1 MYLMSFDKMSGF
13 NLKKNINTIS
23 AVLDIGSDKII
34 CLIAKNTISE
44 NYREKFEIL
53 GLGHQKSSGFEHG
66 SIVDPSNLE
75 LAIRKAIEDAE
86 NMSSLTIDKISVN
99 ITSDKVESN
108 LFEISIP
115 INDTQVTKRDL
126 EKALS
131 IAAEQN
137 ESSDKLIFETIPLGF
152 SIDGVDLIE
161 DPVGMY
167 GEKLNINLNNLTC
180 AKGIIQNISNVIE
193 SAHIQLE
200 RIIFTPISSA
210 VATLSSDE
218 ANLGSIVVD
227 MGAGTTSYSIFSDN
241 IFRYAGVVSYGGNN
255 ITIDIARALS
265 ISMSDAE
272 KLKIL
277 YGGVLTNSYDNG
289 DTVTIRQL
297 GYAEDTNSEKQIHKS
312 TIADISRT
320 SALDTLERVRSTI
333 QNISPSLLN
342 QKRVI
347 LTGGASQLIGIDDL
361 ASEIFQSPVRRAVP
375 KLISQDFDISDPIFS
390 NACGMLT
397 YLQNEIFVNK
407 KITTKGLSYNQ
418 GNNFFTSL
426 MRWFKDSF

>member
-53 GLGHQKSSGFEHG
+53 GLGHHKSSGFEHG

-86 NMSSLTIDKISVN
+86 HMSSLTIDKISVN

-115 INDTQVTKRDL
+115 INDIQVTNRDL

-218 ANLGSIVVD
+218 ANLGSIVID

-272 KLKIL
+272 KLKVL

-289 DTVTIRQL
+289 DTVTIQQL
-297 GYAEDTNSEKQIHKS
+297 GYSEDTNSEKQIHKS

-375 KLISQDFDISDPIFS
+375 RLISQDFDISDPIFS

-397 YLQNEIFVNK
+397 YSQNEIFVNK

>member
-1 MYLMSFDKMSGF
+1 MYLMSFDKMSGL

-34 CLIAKNTISE
+34 CLIVKNSITE
-44 NYREKFEIL
+44 NYRGEFEIL
-53 GLGHQKSSGFEHG
+53 GLGHHKSSGFEHG

-86 NMSSLTIDKISVN
+86 KMSSLTIDKISVS

-115 INDTQVTKRDL
+115 INDTQVTKKEL

-137 ESSDKLIFETIPLGF
+137 ESSEKSIFETIPLGF

-167 GEKLNINLNNLTC
+167 GEKLDINLNNLTC
-180 AKGIIQNISNVIE
+180 AKGIIQNIRNVIE
-193 SAHIQLE
+193 SAHLQVE

-210 VATLSSDE
+210 AATLSSDE
-218 ANLGSIVVD
+218 ANLGSIVID

-241 IFRYAGVVSYGGNN
+241 IFRYAGVVPYGGNN

-265 ISMSDAE
+265 ISLGDAE

-289 DTVTIRQL
+289 DTVSIRQL
-297 GYAEDTNSEKQIHKS
+297 GYQDDTSSEKQIHKS

-320 SALDTLERVRSTI
+320 SALDILERVRATI
-333 QNISPSLLN
+333 QNISPGLLN
-342 QKRVI
+342 QKRVV
-347 LTGGASQLIGIDDL
+347 LTGGASQLIGVDDL

-375 KLISQDFDISDPIFS
+375 RLISQDFDISDPIFS

-397 YLQNEIFVNK
+397 YSQNETFVNK
-407 KITTKGLSYNQ
+407 KITTKGLSYNT

>member
-34 CLIAKNTISE
+34 CLIAKNNISE
-44 NYREKFEIL
+44 NYMKKFEIL

-115 INDTQVTKRDL
+115 INDTQVTKKDL

-180 AKGIIQNISNVIE
+180 TKGIIQNISNVIE

-210 VATLSSDE
+210 IATLSSDE

-241 IFRYAGVVSYGGNN
+241 IFRYAGVVSHGGNN

-297 GYAEDTNSEKQIHKS
+297 GYAEDANCEKQIHKS

-320 SALDTLERVRSTI
+320 SALETLERVRSTI
-333 QNISPSLLN
+333 QNISPSLLK

-347 LTGGASQLIGIDDL
+347 LTGGGSQLIGIDDL

-375 KLISQDFDISDPIFS
+375 RLISQDFDISDPIFS

-397 YLQNEIFVNK
+397 YSQNEIFVNK

-426 MRWFKDSF
+426 MKWFKDSF

>member
-1 MYLMSFDKMSGF
+1 MYLMSFDKMSGLS
-13 NLKKNINTIS
+13 LKKNINTIS

-34 CLIAKNTISE
+34 CLIAKNTDVE
-44 NYREKFEIL
+44 NYRGNFEIL
-53 GLGHQKSSGFEHG
+53 GLGHHKSSGFEHG

-86 NMSSLTIDKISVN
+86 KMSSLTIDKITVN

-115 INDTQVTKRDL
+115 INDIQVTKRELD
-126 EKALS
+126 KALS

-180 AKGIIQNISNVIE
+180 AKGIIQNINNVIE

-218 ANLGSIVVD
+218 ANLGSIVID

-265 ISMSDAE
+265 ISMGDAE

-297 GYAEDTNSEKQIHKS
+297 GYEEDTTPVKQIHKS

-320 SALDTLERVRSTI
+320 SALETLERVKISI
-333 QNISPSLLN
+333 QNISPGLLN
-342 QKRVI
+342 QKRVV

-375 KLISQDFDISDPIFS
+375 RLISQDFDISDPIFS

-397 YLQNEIFVNK
+397 YSQNETFVNK
-407 KITTKGLSYNQ
+407 KITTKGLSYMQ

>member
-1 MYLMSFDKMSGF
+1 MYLMSFDKMSGIS
-13 NLKKNINTIS
+13 LKKNINTIT
-23 AVLDIGSDKII
+23 AVLDIGSDKIV
-34 CLIAKNTISE
+34 CLIAKNTIEE
-44 NYREKFEIL
+44 NYKGKFEIL
-53 GLGHQKSSGFEHG
+53 GLGHHKSNGYEHG

-75 LAIRKAIEDAE
+75 LSIRKAIEDAE
-86 NMSSLTIDKISVN
+86 KMSSLTIDKISVN
-99 ITSDKVESN
+99 ITSDKVESD

-115 INDTQVTKRDL
+115 INDTQVTKKELD
-126 EKALS
+126 KALS

-137 ESSDKLIFETIPLGF
+137 AVSDKLIFETIPLGF

-167 GEKLNINLNNLTC
+167 GEELNINLNNLTC
-180 AKGIIQNISNVIE
+180 AKGIIQNINNVVE

-200 RIIFTPISSA
+200 RIIFSPISSA

-218 ANLGSIVVD
+218 ANLGSIVID

-241 IFRYAGVVSYGGNN
+241 IFRYAGVVPFGGNN

-265 ISMSDAE
+265 ISVSDAE

-289 DTVTIRQL
+289 DTVFIKQL
-297 GYAEDTNSEKQIHKS
+297 GYQEDTSSEKQIQKS
-312 TIADISRT
+312 SIAEISRT
-320 SALDTLERVRSTI
+320 SALDTLERVRLAI
-333 QNISPSLLN
+333 QNISPGLLN

-347 LTGGASQLIGIDDL
+347 LTGGGSQLIGIDDL

-375 KLISQDFDISDPIFS
+375 RLISQDFDISDPIFS

-397 YLQNEIFVNK
+397 YSQNETFVNK
-407 KITTKGLSYNQ
+407 KITTKGLSYGQ
-418 GNNFFTSL
+418 GNNFLSSL
-426 MRWFKDSF
+426 MKWFKDSF

>member
-53 GLGHQKSSGFEHG
+53 GLGHHKSSGFEHG

-86 NMSSLTIDKISVN
+86 HMSSLTIDKISVN

-115 INDTQVTKRDL
+115 INDIQVTNRDL

-218 ANLGSIVVD
+218 ANLGSIVID

-241 IFRYAGVVSYGGNN
+241 IFRYAGVVSFGGNN

-272 KLKIL
+272 KLKVL

-289 DTVTIRQL
+289 DTVTIQQL
-297 GYAEDTNSEKQIHKS
+297 GYSEDTNSEKQIHKS

-375 KLISQDFDISDPIFS
+375 RLISQDFDISDPIFS

-397 YLQNEIFVNK
+397 YSQNEIFVNK